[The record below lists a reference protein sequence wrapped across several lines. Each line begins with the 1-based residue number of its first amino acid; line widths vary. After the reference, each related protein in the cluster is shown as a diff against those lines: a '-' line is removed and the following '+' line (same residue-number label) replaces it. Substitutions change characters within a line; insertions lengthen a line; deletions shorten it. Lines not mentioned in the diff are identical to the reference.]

1 MMQRFVVGEKY
12 FTDAMAGWQGWSLFE
27 ALLRERNGR
36 TGQGHAHCPP
46 SDVAKV
52 HHDAVPESVVDL
64 LSIQRTP
71 WFGINR
77 RTSDRW
83 VDKFDEDPA
92 VLVSRTWR

>member
-12 FTDAMAGWQGWSLFE
+12 FTDAMPGMQGWNLFE

-36 TGQGHAHCPP
+36 TGQGHPHCFP

-52 HHDAVPESVVDL
+52 RHDAVPESVVDL

-71 WFGINR
+71 WLCITR
-77 RTSDRW
+77 WTSGRW
-83 VDKFDEDPA
+83 VDKFDEDSA